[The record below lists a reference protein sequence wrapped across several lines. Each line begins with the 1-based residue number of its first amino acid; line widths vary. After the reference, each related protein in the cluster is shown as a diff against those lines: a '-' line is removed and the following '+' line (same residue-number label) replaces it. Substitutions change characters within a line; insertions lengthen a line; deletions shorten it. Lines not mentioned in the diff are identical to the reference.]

1 MATTGGYFVLIKCHE
16 VWRRLGRV
24 RVFLQEDLKP
34 CTLFS
39 SRRFTPMGMQVLG
52 HGNVSAKK
60 SDSTTLEGFDSD
72 LTLQNPVHV
81 PASSLCR
88 WATRTSSTGSTPP
101 RGLFL
106 IGAGLSAP
114 VPFADHASGRQGPG
128 IRPVREIVFRVV
140 ITRALVL

>member
-1 MATTGGYFVLIKCHE
+1 MKCGEDLGGL
-16 VWRRLGRV
+16 V
-24 RVFLQEDLKP
+24 RVFFQEDLKP
-34 CTLFS
+34 CTLFP

-72 LTLQNPVHV
+72 LTLQISVHV

-101 RGLFL
+101 QGLFL
-106 IGAGLSAP
+106 TGAGLSAP
-114 VPFADHASGRQGPG
+114 EPLTDHASGLQGPG
-128 IRPVREIVFRVV
+128 IRPVREIAFRVL
-140 ITRALVL
+140 IARALVL